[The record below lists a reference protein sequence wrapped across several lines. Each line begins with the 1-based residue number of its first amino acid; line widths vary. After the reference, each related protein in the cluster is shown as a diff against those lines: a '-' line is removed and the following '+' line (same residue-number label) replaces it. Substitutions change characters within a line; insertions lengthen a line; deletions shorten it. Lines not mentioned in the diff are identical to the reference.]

1 MMTERTRRALR
12 VCLLIFAL
20 SAALWPATQYSARR
34 DLLNP
39 VAQPA
44 AAGQRPQPSEV
55 FWSEAKNSFA
65 VAVAVKTETG
75 TLTDRH
81 LRRQTSVYATVP
93 TYQGALLWA
102 GDQTRRVCAAYEA
115 FHYVSCCITQPA
127 DRGPPS
133 LV

>member
-1 MMTERTRRALR
+1 MMTEPTRRALR
-12 VCLLIFAL
+12 ACLLIIAL
-20 SAALWPATQYSARR
+20 SAAMWPATQYSARR

-44 AAGQRPQPSEV
+44 AAEQTPQPYGV
-55 FWSEAKNSFA
+55 FWSEAKDSFA
-65 VAVAVKTETG
+65 LASVVKAETG
-75 TLTDRH
+75 PFADRH
-81 LRRQTSVYATVP
+81 LKRQTSVYATVP

-102 GDQTRRVCAAYEA
+102 GDQKRRACAAYEP
-115 FHYVSCCITQPA
+115 FCYVSCCITQPA

>member
-1 MMTERTRRALR
+1 MITERTRRALR

-44 AAGQRPQPSEV
+44 AAEQTPQPSGV

-65 VAVAVKTETG
+65 VAVKAETG
-75 TLTDRH
+75 PLTDRH
-81 LRRQTSVYATVP
+81 LKRQTSVYATVP
-93 TYQGALLWA
+93 AYQGALLWG
-102 GDQTRRVCAAYEA
+102 GDQARRVCAADEP
-115 FHYVSCCITQPA
+115 FHYVSCCSTQPA

-133 LV
+133 FV